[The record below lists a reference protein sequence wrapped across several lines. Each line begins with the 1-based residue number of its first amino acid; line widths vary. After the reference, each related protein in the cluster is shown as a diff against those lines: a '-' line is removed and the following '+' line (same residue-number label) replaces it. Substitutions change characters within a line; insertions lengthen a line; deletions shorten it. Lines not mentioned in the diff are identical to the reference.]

1 MLLCESPDVSEIG
14 GVSVVILGTQDVLV
28 VQFSHE
34 NINYDIETSDLSL
47 EALQTLLCALIE

>member
-1 MLLCESPDVSEIG
+1 M
-14 GVSVVILGTQDVLV
+14 VILGTQDVLV